1 MGIRYMNSLEDLYK
15 QLNQIK
21 NNCDNLIKNAEEEVK
36 KENLNSKKRIE
47 NTKKDTKILFDEYN
61 FDLDKI
67 LSKSQTKSLSKNLFE
82 TKYNI
87 LEELDSYNIEK
98 SNVEKKYD
106 IEILD
111 LENNYADKYNKLS
124 LKYQEYLIQKKS
136 LEDLKNQDE
145 NNIIEKYNDEKN
157 KLDPLGDFNSIEND
171 INNEIINIDETVSKM
186 DKENNN
192 KKLKLNKEFKTNI
205 DYYNKQIIILQNE
218 KNEKNYII
226 SKKYEDD
233 LNKIDNNY
241 NLKKET
247 TQEYINELKNNIY
260 EIKKKY
266 IQKLEEKNKT
276 DIDNEKNRINQII
289 KNLTDD
295 KVKLE
300 NEYNN
305 EIEKIKKTI
314 NNLESK
320 NNEKNK
326 YMKEIKN
333 KIRIEEEKF
342 KKKKNIFLDN
352 INELKIILDV
362 KRKEIKN
369 INKFFKDEIEQNTKI
384 EYNQKINKIKDKYN
398 ILRNTFVSN
407 DKVSEEDYNKY
418 NNKILDLKLNN
429 EELILKINK
438 IENNITSEEKLLN
451 DELNRK
457 KIIINKINQKSKE
470 NQINNKIQNINNE
483 FQKFN
488 EIYII
493 ELEKTKKE
501 QDILN

>member
-111 LENNYADKYNKLS
+111 LENNYA
-124 LKYQEYLIQKKS
+124 
-136 LEDLKNQDE
+136 DE

-266 IQKLEEKNKT
+266 IQKREEKNKT

-333 KIRIEEEKF
+333 KIRIEVEKF
-342 KKKKNIFLDN
+342 K
-352 INELKIILDV
+352 
-362 KRKEIKN
+362 
-369 INKFFKDEIEQNTKI
+369 NK
-384 EYNQKINKIKDKYN
+384 KINKIKDKYN

-407 DKVSEEDYNKY
+407 DKVSEENYNKY

-470 NQINNKIQNINNE
+470 NQINKKTFLNDKKIIYDNKIQNINNE

-488 EIYII
+488 GIYII

-501 QDILN
+501 QDILNNINTELKE

>member
-192 KKLKLNKEFKTNI
+192 KKLKLNKEFK
-205 DYYNKQIIILQNE
+205 
-218 KNEKNYII
+218 
-226 SKKYEDD
+226 
-233 LNKIDNNY
+233 
-241 NLKKET
+241 
-247 TQEYINELKNNIY
+247 NNIY

-333 KIRIEEEKF
+333 KIRIEEEK
-342 KKKKNIFLDN
+342 KKKK
-352 INELKIILDV
+352 
-362 KRKEIKN
+362 
-369 INKFFKDEIEQNTKI
+369 
-384 EYNQKINKIKDKYN
+384 
-398 ILRNTFVSN
+398 
-407 DKVSEEDYNKY
+407 
-418 NNKILDLKLNN
+418 
-429 EELILKINK
+429 
-438 IENNITSEEKLLN
+438 
-451 DELNRK
+451 K
-457 KIIINKINQKSKE
+457 K
-470 NQINNKIQNINNE
+470 
-483 FQKFN
+483 
-488 EIYII
+488 
-493 ELEKTKKE
+493 KK
-501 QDILN
+501 

>member
-111 LENNYADKYNKLS
+111 LENNYAD
-124 LKYQEYLIQKKS
+124 
-136 LEDLKNQDE
+136 E

-218 KNEKNYII
+218 KNEKNYIT

-289 KNLTDD
+289 KNLADD

-342 KKKKNIFLDN
+342 KKKKKVFLDN

-384 EYNQKINKIKDKYN
+384 EYNQKINK
-398 ILRNTFVSN
+398 
-407 DKVSEEDYNKY
+407 
-418 NNKILDLKLNN
+418 
-429 EELILKINK
+429 
-438 IENNITSEEKLLN
+438 
-451 DELNRK
+451 
-457 KIIINKINQKSKE
+457 
-470 NQINNKIQNINNE
+470 
-483 FQKFN
+483 
-488 EIYII
+488 
-493 ELEKTKKE
+493 
-501 QDILN
+501 

>member
-233 LNKIDNNY
+233 LNKIDKNY
-241 NLKKET
+241 N
-247 TQEYINELKNNIY
+247 Y

-342 KKKKNIFLDN
+342 KKKK
-352 INELKIILDV
+352 
-362 KRKEIKN
+362 
-369 INKFFKDEIEQNTKI
+369 
-384 EYNQKINKIKDKYN
+384 
-398 ILRNTFVSN
+398 
-407 DKVSEEDYNKY
+407 
-418 NNKILDLKLNN
+418 
-429 EELILKINK
+429 
-438 IENNITSEEKLLN
+438 
-451 DELNRK
+451 
-457 KIIINKINQKSKE
+457 
-470 NQINNKIQNINNE
+470 
-483 FQKFN
+483 
-488 EIYII
+488 IY
-493 ELEKTKKE
+493 
-501 QDILN
+501 

>member
-87 LEELDSYNIEK
+87 LEELDSYN
-98 SNVEKKYD
+98 
-106 IEILD
+106 
-111 LENNYADKYNKLS
+111 
-124 LKYQEYLIQKKS
+124 
-136 LEDLKNQDE
+136 
-145 NNIIEKYNDEKN
+145 IEKYNDEKN

-342 KKKKNIFLDN
+342 KKKKKVFLDN

-470 NQINNKIQNINNE
+470 NQINKKTFLNDKKIIYDNKIQNINNE

-488 EIYII
+488 GIYII

-501 QDILN
+501 QDILNNINTELKE

>member
-1 MGIRYMNSLEDLYK
+1 MG
-15 QLNQIK
+15 
-21 NNCDNLIKNAEEEVK
+21 
-36 KENLNSKKRIE
+36 
-47 NTKKDTKILFDEYN
+47 
-61 FDLDKI
+61 
-67 LSKSQTKSLSKNLFE
+67 
-82 TKYNI
+82 
-87 LEELDSYNIEK
+87 
-98 SNVEKKYD
+98 
-106 IEILD
+106 
-111 LENNYADKYNKLS
+111 
-124 LKYQEYLIQKKS
+124 
-136 LEDLKNQDE
+136 
-145 NNIIEKYNDEKN
+145 
-157 KLDPLGDFNSIEND
+157 
-171 INNEIINIDETVSKM
+171 
-186 DKENNN
+186 
-192 KKLKLNKEFKTNI
+192 EFKTNI
-205 DYYNKQIIILQNE
+205 DYYNKQIIILQ
-218 KNEKNYII
+218 NEKNYII

-352 INELKIILDV
+352 IN
-362 KRKEIKN
+362 
-369 INKFFKDEIEQNTKI
+369 
-384 EYNQKINKIKDKYN
+384 
-398 ILRNTFVSN
+398 
-407 DKVSEEDYNKY
+407 
-418 NNKILDLKLNN
+418 
-429 EELILKINK
+429 
-438 IENNITSEEKLLN
+438 
-451 DELNRK
+451 
-457 KIIINKINQKSKE
+457 
-470 NQINNKIQNINNE
+470 
-483 FQKFN
+483 
-488 EIYII
+488 
-493 ELEKTKKE
+493 
-501 QDILN
+501 